1 MNFLRRKSKNRC
13 FAVILTVS
21 LMSFGSISFA
31 HSGRTDSSGGHHDYK
46 NKSGLGSYH
55 YHHGYGPHLH
65 TNGCPYGGGGSS
77 SSGSSS
83 SSGNSAS
90 SRESEQRRAEETA
103 MREAEAKARQEEK
116 DKERVKK
123 EGIDKGYENGYS
135 RAGRDT
141 SSYSGSYVDNYNNGY
156 NEGYNRGLEQ
166 VEEDAKEASEKGY
179 NLGVT
184 GEDIENPYSKEILLE
199 SFKEG
204 YEKGFGEYKSK
215 KKEEYKA
222 IGKQDGA
229 EDKPMMEFEE
239 DINKEIKAAYI
250 DGYNSSQKVI
260 EKEFNERGFKAAIK
274 KAKSEESSI
283 KNEKHSKWYKAG
295 YENGK
300 KRLDKELEKA
310 YQKGLKGEE
319 FQVETAVL
327 GAKEYLK
334 EEYDRGKEDAKTN
347 GAIGAGVIGV
357 SATGLVL
364 YRRNRKKNGN
374 RKY

>member
-65 TNGCPYGGGGSS
+65 TNGCPYEGGGSS
-77 SSGSSS
+77 SSGSS
-83 SSGNSAS
+83 AS
-90 SRESEQRRAEETA
+90 TRESEQRRAEEA
-103 MREAEAKARQEEK
+103 AKMEAEAKARQEEK
-116 DKERVKK
+116 EKERIKK
-123 EGIDKGYENGYS
+123 EGTNKGYEDGYS
-135 RAGRDT
+135 RVGRDT
-141 SSYSGSYVDNYNNGY
+141 SSYSGSYVDNYYNGY
-156 NEGYNRGLEQ
+156 NEGYNRGLEK

-184 GEDIENPYSKEILLE
+184 GEDIENPYSQEVLLV
-199 SFKEG
+199 SFKKG
-204 YEKGFGEYKSK
+204 YEKGF
-215 KKEEYKA
+215 EEYKTKKKVEYMA

-260 EKEFNERGFKAAIK
+260 EKEFNDKGFKAAIK
-274 KAKSEESSI
+274 KDKSEESSI
-283 KNEKHSKWYKAG
+283 KNEKYSKWYKAG

-364 YRRNRKKNGN
+364 YRRNRKKKRNN
-374 RKY
+374 KY